1 MNLNFF
7 NENYMKLTVKITF
20 VLLLLT
26 TIIHQNSAQNL
37 TISEINMKLGK
48 GINMGNMFEAP
59 TETAW
64 GNPFQNDYFKR
75 ISELGFNS
83 VRVPIRWDVPDRA
96 SQTSPYTVNPV
107 FLTRIKTIVDNAIA
121 NKLYVIINMH
131 HHEEIFTD
139 PEKVK
144 PRFLSQWEQIATYFK
159 DYNQSLLFEIM
170 NEPHDKL
177 TPELWNTFMA
187 DALKS
192 IRKSNPTRAVLVGP
206 GDYNGLG
213 AIPKLKLPDDKN
225 IILSIHYYN
234 PFQFTHQGAEWVGT
248 NANSWLGTKWEDLDL
263 ERNQVESEFSSLKT
277 FQKQYNIPVNIGEFG
292 AYSKA
297 DIASRNK
304 WTTFLARWF
313 EQQGYSWNYWEF
325 SAGFGIYDPA
335 TKAYTQSLVDA
346 LIKNQMPEAKKLPTK
361 ELYKSNFSSG
371 NAGWSV
377 SVQPGSQA
385 TLTNPSNLT
394 VDVKTAVTNGWHVQL
409 TKTDITLEN
418 KKRYLVTIR
427 GFADKNVGVTNYIG
441 RASGDY
447 ASYSGYSSLAFGTE
461 EKDMTY
467 IFTMTQP
474 TDNKARMS
482 FDMGTTIA
490 KYTITSVKIEEILES
505 VAVVVLGNEEEV
517 NDTTIIAPN
526 PTGGILRIENLDQ
539 INTLEMSDAMGRIF
553 LEKNVKGQ
561 KSVELDLS
569 NKSEGMYFLK
579 LKGDKKEIVRKVMKK

>member
-1 MNLNFF
+1 
-7 NENYMKLTVKITF
+7 MKYILKITF
-20 VLLLLT
+20 VLLLLI

-37 TISEINMKLGK
+37 TISEINKKLGK

-107 FLTRIKTIVDNAIA
+107 FLARIKTIVDNAIA

-177 TPELWNTFMA
+177 TPELWNIFMA

-213 AIPKLKLPDDKN
+213 AIPKLKLPEDKN
-225 IILSIHYYN
+225 MILSIHYYN

-248 NANSWLGTKWEDLDL
+248 NASSWLGTKWEDLDL
-263 ERNQVESEFSSLKT
+263 ERNQVESEFSGLKT

-313 EQQGYSWNYWEF
+313 ELQGYSWNYWEF

-335 TKAYTQSLVDA
+335 TSTYKQSLVDA
-346 LIKNQMPEAKKLPTK
+346 LIKNPLPEAKKLPTK
-361 ELYKSNFSSG
+361 ELYKSDFIN
-371 NAGWSV
+371 NTEGWGV
-377 SVQPGSQA
+377 SIQPGSQA
-385 TLTNPSNLT
+385 NLTKSSNLI
-394 VDVKTAVTNGWHVQL
+394 VDVKTSVLNGWHVQL

-441 RASGDY
+441 RSSGDY
-447 ASYSGYSSLAFGTE
+447 ASYSGYSSLNFGTE
-461 EKDMTY
+461 ERDMTY

-482 FDMGTTIA
+482 FDMGSTIA
-490 KYTITSVKIEEILES
+490 KFTITSVKIDEILET
-505 VAVVVLGNEEEV
+505 VAVVVLGNEEEE
-517 NDTTIIAPN
+517 NDTILIAPN
-526 PTGGILRIENLDQ
+526 PTGGILRVENLDQ
-539 INTLEMSDAMGRIF
+539 INSLEMSDASGKIF

-561 KSVELDLS
+561 KSVEVDLS
-569 NKSEGMYFLK
+569 HKSEGMYFLK
-579 LKGDKKEIVRKVMKK
+579 LKGDKKEVVRKVMKR

>member
-1 MNLNFF
+1 
-7 NENYMKLTVKITF
+7 MKILLKITF
-20 VLLLLT
+20 ALLLFS

-37 TISEINMKLGK
+37 SVSELNKKLGK
-48 GINMGNMFEAP
+48 GINMGNMFEATP
-59 TETAW
+59 LETSW
-64 GNPFQNDYFKR
+64 GNPFQNDYFER
-75 ISELGFNS
+75 ISKLGFNS
-83 VRVPIRWDVPDRA
+83 VRIPIRWDIPDRTL
-96 SQTSPYTVNPV
+96 QTSPYKINPV
-107 FLTRIKTIVDNAIA
+107 FLARIKTIVDNAIA

-144 PRFLSQWEQIATYFK
+144 PRFLSQWEQIGTYFK

-177 TPELWNTFMA
+177 TPELWNTFMD

-192 IRKSNPTRAVLVGP
+192 IRKTNLTRAVLVGP
-206 GDYNGLG
+206 GDFNGLG
-213 AIPKLKLPDDKN
+213 ALPKLKLPDDKN

-234 PFQFTHQGAEWVGT
+234 PFQFTHQGAEWIGT
-248 NANSWLGTKWEDLDL
+248 EANAWLGTKWEDLDV
-263 ERNQVESEFSSLKT
+263 ERNQVESEFSYLKT
-277 FQKQYNIPVNIGEFG
+277 FQKQTNIPVNIGEFG
-292 AYSKA
+292 SYSKA

-335 TKAYTQSLVDA
+335 TSTYKQSLVDA
-346 LIKNQMPEAKKLPTK
+346 LIKNPLPEAQKLPTK
-361 ELYKSNFSSG
+361 ELYKSNFSNG
-371 NAGWSV
+371 TDGWGV
-377 SVQPGSQA
+377 SVQPGSLA
-385 TLTNPSNLT
+385 NLTNSSNL
-394 VDVKTAVTNGWHVQL
+394 VIDVKTAVSNSWHVQL
-409 TKTDITLEN
+409 TKANFTLEN

-441 RASGDY
+441 RSSGDY
-447 ASYSGYSSLAFGTE
+447 ASYSGYPQLTFGTD

-467 IFTMTQP
+467 TFTMTQP

-482 FDMGTTIA
+482 FDMGSTIA
-490 KYTITSVKIEEILES
+490 KFTITSVKLEEILETA
-505 VAVVVLGNEEEV
+505 AVVVLGNEEEA

-526 PTGGILRIENLDQ
+526 PTGGLLRIENLEQ
-539 INTLEMSDAMGRIF
+539 INTIEISDASGRIF

-561 KSVELDLS
+561 KTVELDLS
-569 NKSEGMYFLK
+569 NKTEGMYFLK
-579 LKGDKKEIVRKVMKK
+579 LKGDKKEIVRKVMKR